1 MGLQPS
7 GTAGAFMSE
16 KRFPL
21 TNALQ
26 RREGEGGHNTG
37 GASFKTP
44 FLSREGE
51 GQQTISSA
59 PSSFCNG
66 SPLGLVL

>member
-1 MGLQPS
+1 MGVKKSSEYFVIHREGLNEPSKTITYEKGNIGDIFMGLQPS

-26 RREGEGGHNTG
+26 QG
-37 GASFKTP
+37 GAQC
-44 FLSREGE
+44 SR
-51 GQQTISSA
+51 
-59 PSSFCNG
+59 
-66 SPLGLVL
+66 GLI

>member
-26 RREGEGGHNTG
+26 QGRGGGTMQPGPHLRPL
-37 GASFKTP
+37 SFRAKVKATKLFPRNPPP
-44 FLSREGE
+44 FVTLSY
-51 GQQTISSA
+51 
-59 PSSFCNG
+59 P
-66 SPLGLVL
+66 